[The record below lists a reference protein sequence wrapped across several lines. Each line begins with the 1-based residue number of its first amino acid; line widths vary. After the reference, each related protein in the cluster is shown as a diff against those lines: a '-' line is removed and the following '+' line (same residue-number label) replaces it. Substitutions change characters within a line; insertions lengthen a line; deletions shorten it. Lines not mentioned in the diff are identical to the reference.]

1 MVFNGATI
9 SSPFAYA
16 STVES
21 MARMDWMQIDFAEN
35 TRTPDS
41 ERIEPNDGYYQQMI
55 DNAVKRIEELE
66 REVER
71 WKNDA
76 ILAMKNAERDEA
88 RQEVERLRS
97 SLINIS
103 EWYAMPS
110 DELADY
116 ARLTLSSKHAS
127 TGGK

>member
-1 MVFNGATI
+1 
-9 SSPFAYA
+9 
-16 STVES
+16 
-21 MARMDWMQIDFAEN
+21 MANEQ
-35 TRTPDS
+35 
-41 ERIEPNDGYYQQMI
+41 EPNDGYYQQMI

-71 WKNDA
+71 WQNDA
-76 ILAMKNAERDEA
+76 ILAMKNEERNEA

-97 SLINIS
+97 ALINIS

-116 ARLTLSSKHAS
+116 ARLTLSSKPEQPA
-127 TGGK
+127 TGGRCPHWDCGWCFEPNTNRQNGCVGSVNCETFRATVTA